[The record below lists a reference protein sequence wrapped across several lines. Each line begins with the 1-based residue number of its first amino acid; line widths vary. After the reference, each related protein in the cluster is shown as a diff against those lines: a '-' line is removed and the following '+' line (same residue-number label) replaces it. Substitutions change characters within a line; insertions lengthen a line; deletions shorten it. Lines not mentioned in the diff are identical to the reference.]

1 MFANFLPWEGGT
13 VGATKLT
20 GAWVGAKKQMHCNM

>member
-20 GAWVGAKKQMHCNM
+20 GTWVGAKKTNAL